1 MLDQTLEWYC
11 ECFNSLCFPI
21 CIAEHFYTASHTFAL
36 SRLTPRWSLLWCAL
50 FDATLHSLRSAHE
63 RTRPRIMSDGQ
74 WHWWGASNDVRFPRR
89 SPAQPDAVPQTPPS
103 DTGSAS
109 IVSSLS
115 MSDLPTILMQ
125 EAPVQQ
131 EVAKTHSRKMS
142 LPFTVLL
149 TIHDREWE
157 GQYCGHGI
165 EKVAYRITGWSHVL
179 KVTKSQDQEPTVF
192 QTLQKHSLCTEVY
205 DVFNVQYMWHQH
217 DRPGKS
223 KARKIQEEFYGWI
236 VQYAESVDRL
246 LVSSE
251 MAYESCICSCLLNI
265 IECSSHGFVMNDP
278 GVYNFGI
285 LEDSSVVVIDGGG
298 AWKAG
303 TDISLEPR
311 SVLYRLNVK
320 RFFDKLKWFCAK
332 HSSVDTF
339 CTKLWQIYQDHWL
352 PRESVS
358 ALKEAVPSLQVA
370 NNAAQLVLFSSHSA
384 ATGHLRPR
392 ATAAMRAARSQH
404 SENLL
409 NWLRDFFFW
418 KDIAYYRFSS
428 DGTVRWQGN
437 VTCAPLDKLEM
448 LLRVTSEQRMK
459 YLEIGGRQHLESF
472 IVFTED
478 ECNVI
483 FKQWFQRDWRL
494 WMHPETVA
502 QNAKQSDHWWNQTVR
517 RAHRVFLHQLVGCYE
532 LVVFFV
538 YVLFSFQNLQA
549 FQRHWYRNTDAQTV
563 RKNAV
568 VDVQRRCSQEMDV
581 RTWTDVNY
589 QSYGG
594 RSDD

>member
-1 MLDQTLEWYC
+1 
-11 ECFNSLCFPI
+11 
-21 CIAEHFYTASHTFAL
+21 
-36 SRLTPRWSLLWCAL
+36 
-50 FDATLHSLRSAHE
+50 
-63 RTRPRIMSDGQ
+63 
-74 WHWWGASNDVRFPRR
+74 
-89 SPAQPDAVPQTPPS
+89 
-103 DTGSAS
+103 
-109 IVSSLS
+109 

-192 QTLQKHSLCTEVY
+192 QTLQQHSLCTSVY
-205 DVFNVQYMWHQH
+205 GVFNVQYIWHQH

-223 KARKIQEEFYGWI
+223 KARKIQDEFYGWI

-298 AWKAG
+298 AWKPG

-311 SVLYRLNVK
+311 SVLYRNNVK

-339 CTKLWQIYQDHWL
+339 CTKLWQIYQNHWL
-352 PRESVS
+352 PRDSVS
-358 ALKEAVPSLQVA
+358 ALKAAVPSLQVA

-392 ATAAMRAARSQH
+392 ATAAMRAAH
-404 SENLL
+404 SENSEDLL
-409 NWLRDFFFW
+409 NWLRDRFFW
-418 KDIAYYRFSS
+418 QDIANYSISS

-459 YLEIGGRQHLESF
+459 YLEIGGRQHLETF

-502 QNAKQSDHWWNQTVR
+502 QCENQSDHVWKQTVR
-517 RAHRVFLHQLVGCYE
+517 RALRAFLFQLVGCYE
-532 LVVFFV
+532 LAVFFV
-538 YVLFSFQNLQA
+538 YVPFSFQNLQA
-549 FQRHWYRNTDAQTV
+549 FYDHWFIHETANEVRIGAVAAVHQRFIEQ
-563 RKNAV
+563 
-568 VDVQRRCSQEMDV
+568 MDV
-581 RTWTDVNY
+581 PTWMEVNY
-589 QSYGG
+589 QPRGQ
-594 RSDD
+594 RSDDCR